1 MEQRKEKKVSD
12 MSRRRGGCGSFIL
25 GFLVGFLSLIL
36 LVVGGGVFAYYK
48 LNIKTVESWIKTEVP
63 IGNDEFKELPLKDLI
78 NLVGQVVGNSG
89 DITIGTL
96 ESNYGIT
103 LPDEI
108 GGMNMTRVKE
118 VIRDCKMTD
127 FPAMLNAVTSTLNLE
142 EIMEMMGTTELPTT
156 IAALKNYT
164 VDDLL
169 GQNGGKG
176 LEGILSEVPIGTLL
190 NVTDESSTEKIIWM
204 LKDYTLLGETTGVQ
218 NMAEDLSLRDLS
230 AMGIEFGND
239 MLKSIASQQET
250 DNGGNPLFV
259 GEDKKKPIV
268 FTDGS
273 FYPVKDTSAPV
284 DLSAYAVLPKVSEGK
299 LQENAAGKL
308 LFTDSE
314 GAETLTYDA
323 IEDKFVKEDGAAY
336 EFSGE
341 ALRPKLWP
349 VAKLGSSIDNL
360 TLGELLGDQLP
371 DAFRSLADTK
381 MNELNTIGV
390 DKIYLSDIVPSDTAE
405 TDLLWKLGH
414 AIPGVKEIDL
424 DNDPTTPAEAA
435 QTYRLGEIDLF
446 KVGDIYYSFD
456 GSVYSPFEVTEES
469 ALEIVSY
476 TVADIQKAV
485 NELTLSDVVSP
496 LPSALESFADVK
508 IGEMADELTMDN
520 IYLEDVIDTSETSG
534 VLYEL
539 RSMPGKLTIDHDN
552 NEGTPAEVATLWR
565 RTVQGVADKST
576 TYYLVGSVYYVRQNG
591 KYFDAQAESN
601 WTFETLSYPV
611 SEIQSAVDEMTLEAV
626 VGAEGVSDGIL
637 AAFAKVKIGE
647 ISEKLKPENIYL
659 KDVAGADAKGVL
671 GKLANLQGKKY
682 IDHDNNPE
690 TPNEEA
696 TLWRI
701 SRAGEE
707 DKTTVYYGVGETY
720 YTFDG
725 TRYNPYAPQTGESFV
740 ILSYSVADI
749 QDAVDG
755 LTLSDVLGEEPTGVL
770 AAFADVKI
778 GEIGDKLTADNIF
791 LEDIAGENAE
801 GILAKLASQHGEV
814 EISQAEAEGVPAVNG
829 TASLYRRKKADGAV
843 DKTTAYYVIG
853 QNVYVRQNGVYTL
866 YAESFVESEYVTLS
880 YPVSKVN
887 DAMNLLTL
895 SDVLDGKVPS
905 MLKGFADTQIGSLSE
920 ELTLDKFKLK
930 DLASGATEGDILHKL
945 ANVLKQTEITV
956 EGKTYSADTYQRS
969 ASDSTEIYFANG
981 KYYVYSADTS
991 SYTEESL
998 SQEQIAAL
1006 VPVESN
1012 YTVADINTAVNA
1024 LTIEDFFGAQSTG
1037 ALSLIGGDTKLK
1049 DVPQAISDAV
1059 SESTLYDLCD
1069 AGLLGSSITREKL
1082 NKDMGGGKMLGD
1094 FNIVTIIEFIV
1105 NRGDA

>member
-273 FYPVKDTSAPV
+273 FYPAEDTSAPV

-323 IEDKFVKEDGAAY
+323 IEDKFLKEDGAAY

-341 ALRPKLWP
+341 ELRPKLWP

-424 DNDPTTPAEAA
+424 DDDPTTPAEAA

-456 GSVYSPFEVTEES
+456 GSVYSPYEVTEES

-576 TYYLVGSVYYVRQNG
+576 TYYLVGSVHYVRQNG
-591 KYFDAQAESN
+591 KYFDAQAESD

-659 KDVAGADAKGVL
+659 KDVAGADAEGVL

-682 IDHDNNPE
+682 IDHDNDPA

-725 TRYNPYAPQTGESFV
+725 TRYNPYTPQTEESFV

-829 TASLYRRKKADGAV
+829 TAKLYRRKKADGTV

-853 QNVYVRQNGVYTL
+853 QNVYVRQNGIYTL

-945 ANVLKQTEITV
+945 ANVLEQTEITV
-956 EGKTYSADTYQRS
+956 EGKTYSADTYHRS
-969 ASDSTEIYFANG
+969 ASDSTEIYLANG

-991 SYTEESL
+991 SYTEASL

-1006 VPVESN
+1006 VPVESD
-1012 YTVADINTAVNA
+1012 YSVADINTAVNA

-1059 SESTLYDLCD
+1059 SKSTLYDLCD

-1094 FNIVTIIEFIV
+1094 FNIVTIIEYII
-1105 NRGDA
+1105 NMGI

>member
-1 MEQRKEKKVSD
+1 

-36 LVVGGGVFAYYK
+36 LVVGGGVLAYYK

-96 ESNYGIT
+96 ESSYGIT

-108 GGMNMTRVKE
+108 GGMNITRVKE

-156 IAALKNYT
+156 IAALKHYT

-190 NVTDESSTEKIIWM
+190 NVTDEANTEKIIWM

-230 AMGIEFGND
+230 AMGIEFEND

-268 FTDGS
+268 FADGD
-273 FYPVKDTSAPV
+273 FYAVSDTSAPV
-284 DLSAYAVLPKVSEGK
+284 DLSVYAVLPKVSEGK
-299 LQENAAGKL
+299 LQTNAAGNL
-308 LFTDSE
+308 LFTDAA
-314 GAETLTYDA
+314 GGETLTYDA
-323 IEDKFVKEDGAAY
+323 IADKFLKEDSAAY

-349 VAKLGSSIDNL
+349 VAKLGSSIDSL

-371 DAFRSLADTK
+371 DAFQSLADIK

-390 DKIYLSDIVPSDTAE
+390 DKIYLSDIVPSGTAE

-414 AIPGVKEIDL
+414 AIPGSKEIDE
-424 DNDPTTPAEAA
+424 DNDPTTPAQAA
-435 QTYRLGEIDLF
+435 QTYRLGETDLF
-446 KVGDIYYSFD
+446 KVGDVYYSFD
-456 GSVYSPFEVTEES
+456 GSAYAPFEVADES

-520 IYLEDVIDTSETSG
+520 IYLEDVIDTTETSG

-539 RSMPGKLTIDHDN
+539 RSLPGKLAIDHDN

-565 RTVQGVADKST
+565 RTVEGVADKST

-591 KYFDAQAESN
+591 KYLPAQTESD
-601 WTFETLSYPV
+601 WTYETLSYPV

-626 VGAEGVSDGIL
+626 VGAEGVKDGIL

-659 KDVAGADAKGVL
+659 KDVAGEDAKGVL

-682 IDHDNNPE
+682 IDWDNDPE

-707 DKTTVYYGVGETY
+707 DKTTVYYKVGETH
-720 YTFDG
+720 YTYDG
-725 TRYNPYAPQTGESFV
+725 TKYTPYTLQAGESFV
-740 ILSYSVADI
+740 VLSYSVADI

-770 AAFADVKI
+770 AAFAEVKI

-791 LEDIAGENAE
+791 LEDIAGENAT
-801 GILAKLASQHGEV
+801 GILGKLASQHGQV
-814 EISQAEAEGVPAVNG
+814 EISQSASEGVPEVNG
-829 TASLYRRKKADGAV
+829 TASLYRRKKADGTV

-853 QNVYVRQNGVYTL
+853 QKVYILQKGVYTV
-866 YAESFVESEYVTLS
+866 YAETFDESEYVTLS

-895 SDVLDGKVPS
+895 SDVLDGNVPDI
-905 MLKGFADTQIGSLSE
+905 LRGFANTHIGDLST

-930 DLASGATEGDILHKL
+930 DLASGAAEGDILHKL

-956 EGKTYSADTYQRS
+956 EGKTYSADTYHRS
-969 ASDSTEIYFANG
+969 ASDLTEIYFANG

-1006 VPVESN
+1006 VPVQSD
-1012 YTVADINTAVNA
+1012 YSVADINTAVNA
-1024 LTIEDFFGAQSTG
+1024 LTIEDFFGAQDSG

-1049 DVPQAISDAV
+1049 DVPQAVSDAITDTKLF
-1059 SESTLYDLCD
+1059 ELQK
-1069 AGLLGSSITREKL
+1069 AGLLGSITYEQLESKKL
-1082 NKDMGGGKMLGD
+1082 PVYNESGVPTMVSVGA
-1094 FNIVTIIEFIV
+1094 FNIVDIIEYVI
-1105 NRGDA
+1105 NLGA

>member
-273 FYPVKDTSAPV
+273 FYPAEDTSAPV

-323 IEDKFVKEDGAAY
+323 IEDKFLKEDGAAY

-341 ALRPKLWP
+341 ELRPKLWP

-424 DNDPTTPAEAA
+424 DDDPTTPAEAA

-456 GSVYSPFEVTEES
+456 GSVYSPYEVTEES

-576 TYYLVGSVYYVRQNG
+576 TYYLVGSVHYVRQNG
-591 KYFDAQAESN
+591 KYFDAQAESD

-659 KDVAGADAKGVL
+659 KDVAGADAEGVL

-682 IDHDNNPE
+682 IDHDNEPA

-725 TRYNPYAPQTGESFV
+725 TRYNPYTPQTEESFV

-829 TASLYRRKKADGAV
+829 TAKLYRRKKADGTV

-853 QNVYVRQNGVYTL
+853 QNVYVRQNGIYTL

-945 ANVLKQTEITV
+945 ANVLEQTEITV
-956 EGKTYSADTYQRS
+956 EGKTYSADTYHRS
-969 ASDSTEIYFANG
+969 ASDSTEIYLANG

-991 SYTEESL
+991 SYTEASL

-1006 VPVESN
+1006 VPVESD
-1012 YTVADINTAVNA
+1012 YSVADINTAVNA

-1059 SESTLYDLCD
+1059 SKSTLYDLCD

-1094 FNIVTIIEFIV
+1094 FNIVTIIEYII
-1105 NRGDA
+1105 NMGI

>member
-273 FYPVKDTSAPV
+273 FYPAEDTSAPV
-284 DLSAYAVLPKVSEGK
+284 DLSVYAVLPKVSEGK

-539 RSMPGKLTIDHDN
+539 RSMPGKLAIDHDN
-552 NEGTPAEVATLWR
+552 NEETPAEVATLWR

-682 IDHDNNPE
+682 IDHDNDPE

-725 TRYNPYAPQTGESFV
+725 TRYNSYTPQTGESFV

-829 TASLYRRKKADGAV
+829 TASLYRRKKADGTV
-843 DKTTAYYVIG
+843 DKTTAYYVVE
-853 QNVYVRQNGVYTL
+853 QKVFVRQNGIYTL

-905 MLKGFADTQIGSLSE
+905 MLKGFANTQIGSLSE

-969 ASDSTEIYFANG
+969 ASDSTEIYLANG

-991 SYTEESL
+991 SYTEASL

-1006 VPVESN
+1006 VPVESD
-1012 YTVADINTAVNA
+1012 YSVADINTAVNA

-1059 SESTLYDLCD
+1059 SKSTLYDLCD

-1094 FNIVTIIEFIV
+1094 FNIVTIIEYII
-1105 NRGDA
+1105 NMGI

>member
-1 MEQRKEKKVSD
+1 METKKVKKVSD
-12 MSRRRGGCGSFIL
+12 MSRRRGGCGNFIF

-36 LVVGGGVFAYYK
+36 LVVGGGVLAYYK

-96 ESNYGIT
+96 ESSYGIT

-108 GGMNMTRVKE
+108 GGMNITRVKE

-156 IAALKNYT
+156 IAALKHYT

-190 NVTDESSTEKIIWM
+190 NVTDEANTEKIIWM

-230 AMGIEFGND
+230 AMGIEFEND

-268 FTDGS
+268 FADGD
-273 FYPVKDTSAPV
+273 FYAVSDTSAPV
-284 DLSAYAVLPKVSEGK
+284 DLSGYAVLPKVSEGK
-299 LQENAAGKL
+299 LQTNAAGSL
-308 LFTDSE
+308 LFTDTA
-314 GAETLTYDA
+314 GGETLTYDA
-323 IEDKFVKEDGAAY
+323 IADKFLKEDNAAY

-349 VAKLGSSIDNL
+349 VAKLGSSIDSL

-371 DAFRSLADTK
+371 DAFRSLANIK

-390 DKIYLSDIVPSDTAE
+390 DKIYLSDIVPSGTAE

-414 AIPGVKEIDL
+414 AIPGSKEIDE
-424 DNDPTTPAEAA
+424 DNDPTTPAQAA
-435 QTYRLGEIDLF
+435 QTYRLGETDLF
-446 KVGDIYYSFD
+446 KVGDVYYSYD
-456 GSVYSPFEVTEES
+456 GSAYAPFEVADES

-476 TVADIQKAV
+476 TVADIQ
-485 NELTLSDVVSP
+485 
-496 LPSALESFADVK
+496 
-508 IGEMADELTMDN
+508 
-520 IYLEDVIDTSETSG
+520 
-534 VLYEL
+534 
-539 RSMPGKLTIDHDN
+539 
-552 NEGTPAEVATLWR
+552 
-565 RTVQGVADKST
+565 
-576 TYYLVGSVYYVRQNG
+576 
-591 KYFDAQAESN
+591 
-601 WTFETLSYPV
+601 
-611 SEIQSAVDEMTLEAV
+611 
-626 VGAEGVSDGIL
+626 
-637 AAFAKVKIGE
+637 
-647 ISEKLKPENIYL
+647 
-659 KDVAGADAKGVL
+659 
-671 GKLANLQGKKY
+671 
-682 IDHDNNPE
+682 
-690 TPNEEA
+690 
-696 TLWRI
+696 
-701 SRAGEE
+701 
-707 DKTTVYYGVGETY
+707 
-720 YTFDG
+720 
-725 TRYNPYAPQTGESFV
+725 
-740 ILSYSVADI
+740 
-749 QDAVDG
+749 DAVDG
-755 LTLSDVLGEEPTGVL
+755 LTLTDVLGEEPTGVL
-770 AAFADVKI
+770 AAFAEVKI

-791 LEDIAGENAE
+791 LEDIAGENAT
-801 GILAKLASQHGEV
+801 GILGKLASQHGQV
-814 EISQAEAEGVPAVNG
+814 EISQSAAEGVPEVLG
-829 TASLYRRKKADGAV
+829 TARLYRRKKADGTA

-853 QNVYVRQNGVYTL
+853 EKVYIRQKGVYTV
-866 YAESFVESEYVTLS
+866 YAETFVESEYVTLS

-895 SDVLDGKVPS
+895 SDVLDGKVPG
-905 MLKGFADTQIGSLSE
+905 MLESFADTHVGDLST

-930 DLASGATEGDILHKL
+930 DLASGAAEGDILHKL

-956 EGKTYSADTYQRS
+956 EGKTYSADTYHRS
-969 ASDSTEIYFANG
+969 ASDLTEIYFANG

-1006 VPVESN
+1006 VPVESD
-1012 YTVADINTAVNA
+1012 YSVADINTAVNA
-1024 LTIEDFFGAQSTG
+1024 LTIEDFFGAQTSG

-1049 DVPQAISDAV
+1049 DVPQAVSDAV

-1082 NKDMGGGKMLGD
+1082 NKDMGGGKKLGD
-1094 FNIVTIIEFIV
+1094 FNIVTIIEYIINMGV
-1105 NRGDA
+1105 